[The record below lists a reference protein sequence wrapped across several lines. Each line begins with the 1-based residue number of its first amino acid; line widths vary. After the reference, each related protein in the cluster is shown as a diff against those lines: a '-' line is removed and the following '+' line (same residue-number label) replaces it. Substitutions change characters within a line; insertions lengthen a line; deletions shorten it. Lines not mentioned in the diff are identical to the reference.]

1 MDLVLRICDDYFLD
15 RVWAK
20 FIPLASSL
28 DSTSPVFASPSD
40 WAPVNS
46 SIPSLYA
53 QEHGSQQPIYQMSA
67 WPRDYLPRQ
76 LVSLSVITLLGIHV
90 LYFLFAGLS
99 YKFIFNHEMMRH
111 PRFLKNQ
118 VRQEI
123 HASLKA
129 FPSMILLTLPWFQAE
144 VMGYSRLYDGLDTY
158 GYTYLVLSVPLFL
171 LFTDYGIY
179 WIHRWLHLPVF
190 YKIFHKPH
198 HKWIIPTPFASHA
211 FHPVDGYLQSVPYH
225 IYIFL
230 FPLHRMLYLG
240 LFVAVNFW
248 SIFIHDSD
256 MITGH
261 ALENVINGPAHHT
274 LHHLYFT
281 CNYGQYF
288 TWADRV
294 GKSYRH
300 PDSALDPLLEVQTLK
315 KD

>member
-1 MDLVLRICDDYFLD
+1 MLGTNHILVLSTHTTSFPMDLVLRICDDYFLD

-28 DSTSPVFASPSD
+28 DSTSPVFASPSN

-158 GYTYLVLSVPLFL
+158 GYTYLVLSVPL
-171 LFTDYGIY
+171 
-179 WIHRWLHLPVF
+179 
-190 YKIFHKPH
+190 
-198 HKWIIPTPFASHA
+198 
-211 FHPVDGYLQSVPYH
+211 
-225 IYIFL
+225 
-230 FPLHRMLYLG
+230 
-240 LFVAVNFW
+240 
-248 SIFIHDSD
+248 
-256 MITGH
+256 
-261 ALENVINGPAHHT
+261 
-274 LHHLYFT
+274 
-281 CNYGQYF
+281 
-288 TWADRV
+288 
-294 GKSYRH
+294 
-300 PDSALDPLLEVQTLK
+300 
-315 KD
+315 